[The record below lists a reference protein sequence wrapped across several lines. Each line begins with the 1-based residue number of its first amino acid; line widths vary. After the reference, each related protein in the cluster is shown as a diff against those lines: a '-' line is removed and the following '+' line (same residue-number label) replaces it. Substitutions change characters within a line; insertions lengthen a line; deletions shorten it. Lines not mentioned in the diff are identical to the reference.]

1 MIGRLFRAHGEFC
14 ASHPWEVIVA
24 LLTVTACMLTVDK
37 QQYFTST
44 AASDGG
50 GGVGGGGGGIPNS
63 ATSSRYR
70 PCHGWTQSCDGLEA
84 EYNAADVIVMTIVR
98 CAAVLYCYYQFC
110 SLHKLGSK
118 YILGIAGLFTVF
130 SSFIFTTTIIKFL
143 GSDITDLKDALFF
156 LLLLIDLSNS
166 GTLAQL
172 ALAGT
177 NQAEVTQNIAR
188 GLELLGPAIS
198 LDTIV
203 ETLVIGVGTLSGV
216 QRLEVL
222 CTFAVMSVIVNYVVF
237 MTFYPACLSLILDLS
252 RNGVDMSLVRAKA
265 KDSIILKALNDEE
278 QKANPVVQRVKIIM
292 TTGLMIVH
300 IYSRMVFSNGDYES
314 VDKTLTP
321 QLNMNVNNNRT
332 ESGELSD
339 LIIKWLTMSA
349 DQIVILIL
357 FIALV
362 IKFIFFENREDLHD
376 QIRQSTVT
384 IAVKSSQTQH
394 HLLPLEGTTAK
405 FIAAATLEKTLD
417 AAPQQQQQLQQYSNA
432 LVVNQGEDGKTTSA
446 SSTIQSS
453 RPRIPLFTI
462 EEQNTANAFTQTE
475 YIAFDSNGDAGA
487 MVPLSECNQLQK
499 MRSPRSLEECLE
511 ILNSTDDLGG
521 AMSGAANL
529 SDEEIINIVNAG
541 GQYCP
546 LHKIETIIDDPERG
560 VKIRR
565 QIISGRAKLPDNRLD
580 SLPYKH
586 FDYKRVMNACC
597 ENVLGY
603 VPIPVGYAGPLLLD
617 GAKYYVPMAT
627 TEGALVASTNRGCKA
642 LSVRGVTSYVE
653 DVGMTRAPC
662 VRFASVARAAEAKRW
677 INNEDNYQRI
687 KAEFDSTS
695 RFGRLKECHIAMDGP
710 QLYIRFVA
718 LTGDAMGMNMVSK
731 GAEMAL
737 KCIKRE
743 FPDMQIISLSG
754 NFCCDK
760 KPAAI
765 NWIKGRGKRVVAECI
780 IPAATLRSVLKT
792 EAKTLVECNKLKNM
806 GGSAMAGSI
815 GGNNAHAANMVTAV
829 FLATGQD
836 PAQNVTSSNCSTGME
851 CWGESGE
858 DLYMTCTMPSLEV
871 GTVGG
876 GTGLPGQS
884 ACLDMLGVRGANSAH
899 PGENA
904 KKLAQIVCATVMAG
918 ELSLMAALVN
928 SDLVKSHMRHNRSSI
943 AVSAKGNNPL
953 NVTVSS
959 CSKIS

>member
-1 MIGRLFRAHGEFC
+1 
-14 ASHPWEVIVA
+14 
-24 LLTVTACMLTVDK
+24 
-37 QQYFTST
+37 
-44 AASDGG
+44 
-50 GGVGGGGGGIPNS
+50 
-63 ATSSRYR
+63 
-70 PCHGWTQSCDGLEA
+70 
-84 EYNAADVIVMTIVR
+84 MTIVR

-177 NQAEVTQNIAR
+177 NQAEVTHNIAR

-252 RNGVDMSLVRAKA
+252 RSGMDMSMVRARA
-265 KDSIILKALNDEE
+265 RDSILLKALNEEE

-300 IYSRMVFSNGDYES
+300 IYSRVVFSNGEYES

-357 FIALV
+357 LIALV

-384 IAVKSSQTQH
+384 IAAKSSQTQ
-394 HLLPLEGTTAK
+394 PQQLEAPNSTALEN
-405 FIAAATLEKTLD
+405 AATDKTMENH
-417 AAPQQQQQLQQYSNA
+417 SSSS
-432 LVVNQGEDGKTTSA
+432 LVVCREENLNKNNSTT
-446 SSTIQSS
+446 TIVPVS

-462 EEQNTANAFTQTE
+462 EEQNTANASTQTE
-475 YIAFDSNGDAGA
+475 YNRLLADNCDGA
-487 MVPLSECNQLQK
+487 MLLPLSECNQLSK
-499 MRSPRSLEECLE
+499 MRPPRSLEECLE
-511 ILNSTDDLGG
+511 ILNASEDGT
-521 AMSGAANL
+521 SGAANL
-529 SDEEIINIVNAG
+529 TDEEIINIVNAG

-546 LHKIETIIDDPERG
+546 LHKIESVIDDPERG

-565 QIISGRAKLPDNRLD
+565 QIISGRANLSAERLD
-580 SLPYKH
+580 CLPYKH

-617 GAKYYVPMAT
+617 GAKYFVPMAT

-662 VRFASVARAAEAKRW
+662 VRFASVTRAAEAKLW
-677 INNEDNYQRI
+677 ISDEQNYQRI

-780 IPAATLRSVLKT
+780 IPAATLRGVLKT
-792 EAKTLVECNKLKNM
+792 DAKTLVECNKLKNM

-851 CWGESGE
+851 CCGENGD

-884 ACLDMLGVRGANSAH
+884 ACLEMLGVRGANAAQ

-943 AVSAKGNNPL
+943 AVSGKATNPL

>member
-37 QQYFTST
+37 QQYINTTSD
-44 AASDGG
+44 A
-50 GGVGGGGGGIPNS
+50 GGGGGGSGSIP
-63 ATSSRYR
+63 TSSRHR
-70 PCHGWTQSCDGLEA
+70 PCHGWTQSCEGLEA

-143 GSDITDLKDALFF
+143 GSDISDLKDALFF

-177 NQAEVTQNIAR
+177 NQAEVTHNIAR

-252 RNGVDMSLVRAKA
+252 RNGMDMSLVRAKA
-265 KDSIILKALNDEE
+265 KDSILLKALNEEE
-278 QKANPVVQRVKIIM
+278 QKTNPVVQRVKIIM

-300 IYSRMVFSNGDYES
+300 IYSRMVFSNSEYES

-321 QLNMNVNNNRT
+321 KLNMNVNNNRT
-332 ESGELSD
+332 ESAELSD

-357 FIALV
+357 LIALV

-376 QIRQSTVT
+376 QIRQSTVVT
-384 IAVKSSQTQH
+384 IAAKSSQTQ
-394 HLLPLEGTTAK
+394 PLEELNSTMPSKITTT
-405 FIAAATLEKTLD
+405 TLETKTMEKHQPNNVM
-417 AAPQQQQQLQQYSNA
+417 AIAPPS
-432 LVVNQGEDGKTTSA
+432 
-446 SSTIQSS
+446 
-453 RPRIPLFTI
+453 RIPLFTI
-462 EEQNTANAFTQTE
+462 EESNTANAATQTDYDLLDVNRRGSDCAE
-475 YIAFDSNGDAGA
+475 LI
-487 MVPLSECNQLQK
+487 PLSECNQLSK
-499 MRSPRSLEECLE
+499 LRPPRPLEECLE
-511 ILNSTDDLGG
+511 ILNSTEEGG
-521 AMSGAANL
+521 GAANL

-546 LHKIETIIDDPERG
+546 LYKIESVIDDPVRG
-560 VKIRR
+560 VKLRR
-565 QIISGRAKLPDNRLD
+565 RIISERAKLPAERLEC
-580 SLPYKH
+580 LPYKH
-586 FDYKRVMNACC
+586 FDYTRVMNACC

-617 GAKYYVPMAT
+617 GAKYFVPMAT

-662 VRFASVARAAEAKRW
+662 VRFSSVSRAAEAKMW
-677 INNEDNYQRI
+677 INEEQNYKRI

-765 NWIKGRGKRVVAECI
+765 NWIKGRGKRVVTECI

-792 EAKTLVECNKLKNM
+792 DAKTLVECNKLKNM

-851 CWGESGE
+851 CWGENNE

-884 ACLDMLGVRGANSAH
+884 ACLDMLGVKGANANQ

-943 AVSAKGNNPL
+943 AVSTKINNNANNPL

>member
-24 LLTVTACMLTVDK
+24 LLTLTACMLTVDK
-37 QQYFTST
+37 Q
-44 AASDGG
+44 AGG
-50 GGVGGGGGGIPNS
+50 GGVGVGVGAGVASMTVSS
-63 ATSSRYR
+63 ATSSRHR
-70 PCHGWTQSCDGLEA
+70 PCHGWSQSCDGLEA
-84 EYNAADVIVMTIVR
+84 EYNAADVILMTIVR
-98 CAAVLYCYYQFC
+98 CTAVLYCYYQFC

-118 YILGIAGLFTVF
+118 YILGIAGLFTIF

-143 GSDITDLKDALFF
+143 GSDMSDLKDALFF
-156 LLLLIDLSNS
+156 MLLVIDLTNS

-172 ALAGT
+172 ALFGT
-177 NQAEVTQNIAR
+177 NQAEVTNNIAR
-188 GLELLGPAIS
+188 GLELLGPAIT

-252 RNGVDMSLVRAKA
+252 RNGMDMSLVRAKA
-265 KDSIILKALNDEE
+265 KDSILLKALNDEE
-278 QKANPVVQRVKIIM
+278 LKTNPVVQRVKIIM

-300 IYSRMVFSNGDYES
+300 IYSRIVFSNSEYET
-314 VDKTLTP
+314 VDKKLTP
-321 QLNMNVNNNRT
+321 QLNLNANSSRT
-332 ESGELSD
+332 ESSEFTD

-349 DQIVILIL
+349 DQVVILIL
-357 FIALV
+357 LIALV
-362 IKFIFFENREDLHD
+362 VKFIFFEHRNELRD
-376 QIRQSTVT
+376 QLRQSTVVLAAKT
-384 IAVKSSQTQH
+384 SQTQALNDVDETALTAPLQRTVDDSSQTEIIGSI
-394 HLLPLEGTTAK
+394 PE
-405 FIAAATLEKTLD
+405 
-417 AAPQQQQQLQQYSNA
+417 
-432 LVVNQGEDGKTTSA
+432 LVVTPPGANVRTHRT
-446 SSTIQSS
+446 
-453 RPRIPLFTI
+453 PLFTT
-462 EEQNTANAFTQTE
+462 EEQNFVNSYTQT
-475 YIAFDSNGDAGA
+475 DSITD
-487 MVPLSECNQLQK
+487 VSQLLSLEK
-499 MRSPRSLEECLE
+499 RHVEPRTSRSLQECLE
-511 ILNSTDDLGG
+511 ILQSTEEGC
-521 AMSGAANL
+521 SAANL
-529 SDEEIINIVNAG
+529 TDEEIALVVNTAS
-541 GQYCP
+541 QHCP
-546 LHKIETIIDDPERG
+546 LHNIESILDDPVRG
-560 VKIRR
+560 VNLRRKI
-565 QIISGRAKLPDNRLD
+565 IFERAKVPAERMDC
-580 SLPYKH
+580 LPYLH
-586 FDYKRVMNACC
+586 FDYRKVMNVCC
-597 ENVLGY
+597 ENVIGY

-617 GAKYYVPMAT
+617 GNRYFVPMAT

-642 LSVRGVTSYVE
+642 LSVRGVISHVE

-662 VRFASVARAAEAKRW
+662 VRFGSISRAVEAKNW
-677 INNEDNYQRI
+677 IYNEKNYKII
-687 KAEFDSTS
+687 KSEFDSTS
-695 RFGRLKECHIAMDGP
+695 RFGRLKECLIAIDGP

-737 KCIKRE
+737 RCIKKE

-765 NWIKGRGKRVVAECI
+765 NWIKGRGKCVITECI
-780 IPAATLRSVLKT
+780 IPAHTLRTILKT
-792 EAKTLVECNKLKNM
+792 DAKTLVECNKLKNM
-806 GGSAMAGSI
+806 SGSAMAGSI

-851 CWGESGE
+851 CWGPNND

-876 GTGLPGQS
+876 GTGLPGQG
-884 ACLDMLGVRGANSAH
+884 ACLDMLGVRGANQVH

-928 SDLVKSHMRHNRSSI
+928 SDLVKSHMRHNRSSVAI
-943 AVSAKGNNPL
+943 ATGSKGSAL

-959 CSKIS
+959 CSSIS